1 MHKRKL
7 FYAMCC
13 LTAVL
18 AIGCGKKDSTD
29 TKNPEQVESQDTT
42 KTDDENKSD
51 TKNDTEQTDDK
62 KEESEKTKSVVDTEA
77 ADAQSEDV
85 ETDSLNEEKIWSLL
99 QEKSVITPECGMNS
113 FKVNEEEKTIDLDVD
128 EGFGNYIRSMGTT
141 GETEVLACVVNTYLD
156 SFQCEKIK
164 ITEAGR
170 TFETSGAVLAGYM
183 TKQ

>member
-1 MHKRKL
+1 MYKRKL

-62 KEESEKTKSVVDTEA
+62 KEESEKTKSVMKIYSINMSSGEIQT
-77 ADAQSEDV
+77 EDV

-99 QEKSVITPECGMNS
+99 QEKLVITSECGMNS

-141 GETEVLACVVNTYLD
+141 
-156 SFQCEKIK
+156 
-164 ITEAGR
+164 
-170 TFETSGAVLAGYM
+170 
-183 TKQ
+183 

>member
-51 TKNDTEQTDDK
+51 TKNDTEQTD
-62 KEESEKTKSVVDTEA
+62 
-77 ADAQSEDV
+77 DV

>member
-62 KEESEKTKSVVDTEA
+62 KEESEKTKSVMKIYSINMSSGEIQT
-77 ADAQSEDV
+77 EDV
-85 ETDSLNEEKIWSLL
+85 ETDSTEDLFCL
-99 QEKSVITPECGMNS
+99 
-113 FKVNEEEKTIDLDVD
+113 LDVPILEMPD
-128 EGFGNYIRSMGTT
+128 
-141 GETEVLACVVNTYLD
+141 
-156 SFQCEKIK
+156 
-164 ITEAGR
+164 
-170 TFETSGAVLAGYM
+170 LAGTM
-183 TKQ
+183 WDEFFQSERRREDDRS